1 MKMEWFIEVFER
13 DLQQLKA
20 ELEMYEDE
28 SKLWIIDKDINNS
41 AGNLALHLIG
51 NLKHFIGA
59 VMGETDYKRDRP
71 AEFADKDIPRSELVQ
86 GIDET
91 IELINT
97 VFTDLDPEELNKT
110 FPMDVLRPNMDTGF
124 FMIHL
129 AAHLN
134 YHLGQVNYH
143 RRLLG

>member
-1 MKMEWFIEVFER
+1 MEWFIEVFER